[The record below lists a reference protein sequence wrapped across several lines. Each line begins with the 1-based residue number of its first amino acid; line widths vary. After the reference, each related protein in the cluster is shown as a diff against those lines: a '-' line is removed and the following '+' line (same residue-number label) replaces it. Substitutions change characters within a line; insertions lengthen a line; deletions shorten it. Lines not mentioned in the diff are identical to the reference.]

1 MIACFMDYISIFK
14 SIFMI
19 PLTVGIV
26 DFPFTLLELILK
38 LLLPILF
45 LFVGY
50 RILNMILRRLLSNSK
65 IKDTIQKSI
74 LLWTR
79 RILRMMLFLVLF
91 ILSSRLLGARI
102 LEYIKL
108 FTDALNK
115 PIFDSGNTKI
125 SFLTILLIIP
135 VYIIASWAG
144 KTSRGLINPDLM
156 HRFGFD
162 AARQFSIS
170 SLLRYGVMTIVFL
183 IGLSI
188 IGVNFSSITVMFG
201 VLGIGVGFGLQ
212 GVVANLFAGI
222 IIIISRPIK
231 DGDRIL
237 IDQYDGTVQQIRLIS
252 TVINTITNE
261 SIIIPNARL
270 VSEPVFNYSYSDRSI
285 RVTNKIG
292 VSYQT
297 DLDYAIMLLEEIA
310 DSNPYCVLNRKNEIR
325 VEEFGASGIEIV
337 VITWIKDV
345 TDKFTAHHWTNLEI
359 WRVFRAKGIEIPFTQ
374 VDLHIKDG
382 NIKTVQD

>member
-1 MIACFMDYISIFK
+1 MDYLSIFR
-14 SIFMI
+14 SIF
-19 PLTVGIV
+19 LTPFVIGVIEL
-26 DFPFTLLELILK
+26 PFTLLEFILK
-38 LLLPILF
+38 LLLPMFILF
-45 LFVGY
+45 IGY
-50 RILNMILRRLLSNSK
+50 RILNMLLKRILGKSK
-65 IKDTIQKSI
+65 IIEDTQKNI
-74 LLWTR
+74 RLWTR
-79 RILRMMLFLVLF
+79 RILRLGLLLFLF
-91 ILSSRLLGARI
+91 IFSSRLLGARI
-102 LEYIKL
+102 FEYIKM
-108 FTDALNK
+108 FTAALNK
-115 PIFDSGNTKI
+115 PLIDTGNTKI

-156 HRFGFD
+156 NRFGFD

-170 SLLRYGVMTIVFL
+170 SLLRYGIMSIVFL

-188 IGVNFSSITVMFG
+188 IGVNLSSITVLFG
-201 VLGIGVGFGLQ
+201 VLGIGIGFGLQ

-237 IDQYDGTVQQIRLIS
+237 IDTYDGTVSQIRLLS

-261 SIIIPNARL
+261 SIIIPNTKL

-285 RVTNKIG
+285 RVTNKVG
-292 VSYQT
+292 VAYNT
-297 DLDYAIMLLEEIA
+297 DLDLVINLLEEIA
-310 DSNPYCVLNRKNEIR
+310 AANPYADISRMNEIR
-325 VEEFGASGIEIV
+325 VEEFGASGIEFV

-345 TDKFTAHHWTNLEI
+345 KDKFTAHHWTNMEI

-374 VDLHIKDG
+374 LDLHIKEG
-382 NIKTVQD
+382 KIN